1 MCVQSLGRKDPLRR
15 VWQITPVFLP
25 RESHGQRSLVGYK
38 PWGRKELDMTE
49 QLTHTH
55 THTHTHT
62 LKPPL
67 LLFLKS
73 KDVAF
78 ES

>member
-1 MCVQSLGRKDPLRR
+1 MCVQSLGREDPLRKE
-15 VWQITPVFLP
+15 WQITPVFLP
-25 RESHGQRSLVGYK
+25 RESHGQRSLEGYN
-38 PWGRKELDMTE
+38 PWGCKELDMTE
-49 QLTHTH
+49 QLTH

-73 KDVAF
+73 KDIAF